1 MIVGRMQ
8 GRVMCSSFFPFGR
21 AVHRRRLIQ
30 RGVDA
35 GERGQIDDR
44 AVARC
49 LPDIRKHIHRL
60 KVFRLGHEMDG
71 IPMNIWMIWLNRP
84 LLGDSIA
91 LMRLTTTTAEMKCG
105 I

>member
-1 MIVGRMQ
+1 MRHTQDEHRHDRWQDAGQ
-8 GRVMCSSFFPFGR
+8 GDVQQLFPFGR

-60 KVFRLGHEMDG
+60 KVFRL
-71 IPMNIWMIWLNRP
+71 RP
-84 LLGDSIA
+84 
-91 LMRLTTTTAEMKCG
+91 
-105 I
+105 